1 MSAAIPHLAQHQLDT
16 RAIEL
21 AQKAVTLI
29 EIHERECARERTLIA
44 GALGEI
50 KASLNGMWSRLW
62 VAACGV
68 IGLLLVIV
76 GYLINKHGI

>member
-1 MSAAIPHLAQHQLDT
+1 MATALPIAGQAQLDT

-29 EIHERECARERTLIA
+29 EIHERECARERALIA
-44 GALGEI
+44 GSLGEI

-62 VAACGV
+62 AVAAGLIIVLLGV
-68 IGLLLVIV
+68 V
-76 GYLINKHGI
+76 GFLIERHGI